1 MAKPK
6 MVLVTDPDL
15 NTRKHLVE
23 ILTEAGYKVGATD
36 SPVAVK
42 EALMVVPEVSLV
54 ITVLH
59 FCGGVCPGILLV
71 EWLRAAHP
79 EIKILITTIMPDFAP
94 KGVPVL
100 RSPYTDEALLEAVQK
115 ELA

>member
-1 MAKPK
+1 MTKPK
-6 MVLVTDPDL
+6 MVLVTDPDPD
-15 NTRKHLVE
+15 TRKHLVE
-23 ILTEAGYKVGATD
+23 ILTEAGYKVGSVN

-42 EALMVVPEVSLV
+42 EALGVVPEVSMV

-71 EWLRAAHP
+71 EWLRATHP
-79 EIKILITTIMPDFAP
+79 EIKVIITTTMPEFAS
-94 KGVPVL
+94 KGVTVL
-100 RSPYTDEALLEAVQK
+100 KSPYTDEALLEAVQK